1 MEKTRRSL
9 ARGFLKAKGTAI
21 VNELGEEIILTGWG
35 IGNWLL
41 CEGYMWMVRG
51 DERFDRPRNIERTV
65 RQLAGTSYADKF
77 WTEFRQ
83 NYITREDIRLMA
95 ELGYNSIRIPFNWR
109 ILMEE
114 EPGLVWKEDGFALLD
129 KCINWCEEFG
139 IYVFLDLHGAPGGQ
153 TGANIDDSVDN
164 LPRLFMDR
172 DSWDKCIALWV
183 KIAGRYKDRWIVGG
197 YDLLNEPI
205 RPEAPRYVNCD
216 HLVPKLV
223 QFYDEAIAEIRKIDT
238 KHLISIEG
246 HHWSTDAT
254 IFYKKY
260 DENMVIHFHRYGCYP
275 TLDSYKEFLEVSERL
290 NAPLWLGETGENYV
304 EWFTAMYPLAVD
316 LGIGYNLWPWKK
328 MECLNSPYSVK
339 KPKGWE
345 KISDY
350 IQGGVHPGY
359 EEAQKILDEYL
370 ENIKVNN
377 CTENSAV
384 NSAVFRKPGC
394 RVRATD
400 FDTFPGKGAS
410 YSGIRKEGNIYN
422 FRTDTCMK
430 FNAISDEP
438 YKRRFGF
445 DCGWDRL
452 VLELEKGE
460 YAAYSIY
467 EVSQGNAV
475 TLELHSSE
483 AALISILQDSSEICR
498 LQLDEQTVP
507 YKAQKIPLVSKD
519 KSAVKIQVLE
529 GKIQLAALSFDT

>member
-1 MEKTRRSL
+1 MEKTSRSL
-9 ARGFLKAKGTAI
+9 VKGFLKAKGTTI

-65 RQLAGTSYADKF
+65 RQLAGTAYADKF
-77 WTEFRQ
+77 WMEFRQ

-95 ELGYNSIRIPFNWR
+95 EAGYNSIRIPFNWR

-114 EPGLVWKEDGFALLD
+114 EPGLIWKEEGFDLLD
-129 KCINWCEEFG
+129 KCIDWCEEFG

-164 LPRLFMDR
+164 LPRLFMDK

-183 KIAGRYKDRWIVGG
+183 KIAHRYKDRWIVGG

-205 RPEAPRYVNCD
+205 RPESPRYTNCD

-238 KHLISIEG
+238 RHLISIEG

-275 TLDSYKEFLEVSERL
+275 TLDSYKQFLEVSERL
-290 NAPLWLGETGENYV
+290 DAPLWLGETGENYV

-339 KPKGWE
+339 KPEGWE
-345 KISDY
+345 KITGY

-384 NSAVFRKPGC
+384 NYAVFRKPGC

-410 YSGIRKEGNIYN
+410 YSGMRKEGNIYD
-422 FRTDTCMK
+422 FRTDTGMK
-430 FNAISDEP
+430 FSAISDEP

-475 TLELHSSE
+475 TLEIHSSE
-483 AALISILQDSSEICR
+483 AASVSILQDSSEICR
-498 LQLDEQTVP
+498 LQLDKQTVP
-507 YKAQKIPLVSKD
+507 YKTQRIPLASKD
-519 KSAVKIQVLE
+519 KSAVKVQVLE